1 MPLERSAIM
10 AGRYDHYIQLENIK
24 NFSSKLETEADP
36 AKRNM
41 LVKLL
46 AEETA
51 KLQGRRKIRDNKPA

>member
-1 MPLERSAIM
+1 M